1 MAVTKTLLQLREALK
16 VAAGMNTTGTSVDL
30 TPAVLNGFVNSA
42 VWEGWDIIVN
52 KWLDY
57 FTTSYTLPMVAGTAA
72 YAVPTNFYKL
82 RLLEHADDETQLE
95 PIALDAKGQF
105 QGATGRPRRY
115 LPMARQIRVYPT
127 PSVAENLNLW
137 YVPIQPELTADGD
150 TITLDIPAEL
160 DLIIAIGWRH
170 ILDRQN
176 LDPSPAI
183 AKVDRY
189 TALLRT
195 AADGLD
201 AKEPFYLNPN
211 GPRADDDDWNDVI

>member
-1 MAVTKTLLQLREALK
+1 MAVSKTLAQLRTLLK
-16 VAAGMNTTGTSVDL
+16 IAAGMNTTGTSVDL
-30 TPAVLNGFVNSA
+30 TSEVLNGFVNDA

-57 FTTSYTLPMVAGTAA
+57 FTTSYTLPMVAGTAT
-72 YAVPTNFYKL
+72 YAVPTLFYKL

-95 PIALDAKGQF
+95 PIALEAKGRFYGQ
-105 QGATGRPRRY
+105 TGRPRRF

-127 PSVAENLNLW
+127 PSAAENLTLW

-160 DLIIAIGWRH
+160 KLIVAIGWRD

-195 AADGLD
+195 AADGLN
-201 AKEPFYLNPN
+201 AKDPFYLNPN
-211 GPRADDDDWNDVI
+211 GPRATDDDWDDVI